1 MPVAVAP
8 NSVKSV
14 RPGVSVRHD
23 RGLVIVACH
32 RVPQAAQPS
41 ATCPWKGPRATRGRM
56 SWSVGTQWKLAAASA
71 LPRSLPCRA
80 RKLVA
85 LRVLPGRAMRHGMSS
100 EMLFF
105 GLPGKLLLPGS
116 CAKGVILSLERPSR
130 QAPLAGVL
138 FLNLNTLFLNG
149 SKGTRVGL
157 GGRVASPAT
166 GRCYC
171 PCTSRDTK
179 VSLL

>member
-1 MPVAVAP
+1 MPVAVDP
-8 NSVKSV
+8 KST
-14 RPGVSVRHD
+14 RPCVSVRHGGSFVTAA
-23 RGLVIVACH
+23 RQ

-41 ATCPWKGPRATRGRM
+41 ATCPWKGPRATRGQM
-56 SWSVGTQWKLAAASA
+56 SWSAGTQCKLAPASTS
-71 LPRSLPCRA
+71 PGSLSCRA

-85 LRVLPGRAMRHGMSS
+85 LRVLPGRTMRHDISS
-100 EMLFF
+100 EALFF

-116 CAKGVILSLERPSR
+116 CAGKMSLSLVRPSR

-149 SKGTRVGL
+149 SKGTRAGL
-157 GGRVASPAT
+157 GGHVVSLTT

-179 VSLL
+179 VPLL